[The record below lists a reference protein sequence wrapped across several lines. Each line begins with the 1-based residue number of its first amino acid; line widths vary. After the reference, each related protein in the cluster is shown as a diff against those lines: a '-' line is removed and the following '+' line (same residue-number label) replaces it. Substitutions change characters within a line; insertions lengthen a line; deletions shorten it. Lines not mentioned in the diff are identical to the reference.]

1 MAKYAVLAR
10 DAGAE
15 IIGGCCGTT
24 PQHIKAMANA
34 LNNTP
39 KGSRP
44 DKNMLERELGKAWK
58 ELSLA
63 QLSNDKQKRR
73 NRRSVSKKRGV

>member
-1 MAKYAVLAR
+1 MARYAVLAR

-15 IIGGCCGTT
+15 IISGCCGTT

-34 LNNTP
+34 LNNNP
-39 KGSRP
+39 KGGRP

-73 NRRSVSKKRGV
+73 NRRSVSKKRVF